1 MADFKY
7 KSINLQLFGEE
18 VMEGRLEGSCGVLA
32 TDVDCIDV
40 SW

>member
-7 KSINLQLFGEE
+7 KSIYLQLFREE
-18 VMEGRLEGSCGVLA
+18 VMEGRLEGSSGVLA
-32 TDVDCIDV
+32 TDIGCIDV